1 MLKLDAN
8 NIIAISDSEDCCGG
22 SGEESYDLDDRIISN
37 LNHKNGLCSMFTLAK
52 LTNVLDPFTKR
63 KLTEFEL
70 NLFKNFYSK
79 DIDDNDQKFSSDK
92 FGKKDETGEK

>member
-1 MLKLDAN
+1 
-8 NIIAISDSEDCCGG
+8 
-22 SGEESYDLDDRIISN
+22 
-37 LNHKNGLCSMFTLAK
+37 MFTLAK

-92 FGKKDETGEK
+92 FVKKDETGEK